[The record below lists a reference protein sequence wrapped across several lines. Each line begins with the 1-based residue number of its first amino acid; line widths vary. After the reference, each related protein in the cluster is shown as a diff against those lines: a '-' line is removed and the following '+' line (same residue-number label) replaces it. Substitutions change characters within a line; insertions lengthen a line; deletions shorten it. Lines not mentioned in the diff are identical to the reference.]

1 MPEMSEE
8 NYQAIMKKFD
18 ELEKK
23 QEALDKKIT
32 DVTNFNNALLQTAD
46 DNGKIVSP
54 SARKKELEEKL
65 KGAFKH
71 A

>member
-1 MPEMSEE
+1 MPEMSED
-8 NYQAIMKKFD
+8 NYQAILKKFD

-23 QEALDKKIT
+23 TEGLEKKIA
-32 DVTNFNNALLQTAD
+32 DVTAFNNALLQTAD
-46 DNGKIVSP
+46 DTGKIVSP